1 MNKVY
6 LVLERESPEDYD
18 VVFITMDEKMAKD
31 ISGED
36 SPSTY
41 WSKKND
47 ETNCFYEE
55 RELNRE
61 YEIHEVFRNLQ

>member
-6 LVLERESPEDYD
+6 LVWERESPEDFD
-18 VVFITMDEKMAKD
+18 VVFITMDEKRAKE

-41 WSKKND
+41 WNKKND

-61 YEIHEVFRNLQ
+61 YEIDEMFRNLQ